1 MSQLSIQSL
10 YDVLGYLDRAKRRLM
25 TVYSSDLDDGQREIL
40 DDARSAIRAI
50 EPDLREVLNELKTG
64 QKWIAPE

>member
-1 MSQLSIQSL
+1 
-10 YDVLGYLDRAKRRLM
+10 M